1 MDPDASD
8 WCDEAAL
15 GRSFSLGCQVETL
28 EGLGGVR
35 AAGGVV
41 PADSVLGLLE
51 AGAEDG
57 GDWDGVG
64 TGDGFPFPLVGAVS
78 PTSEV

>member
-1 MDPDASD
+1 M
-8 WCDEAAL
+8 
-15 GRSFSLGCQVETL
+15 ETL
-28 EGLGGVR
+28 EGLCGVR
-35 AAGGVV
+35 TADGVV

-51 AGAEDG
+51 AAAEDG

-78 PTSEV
+78 PTSGV